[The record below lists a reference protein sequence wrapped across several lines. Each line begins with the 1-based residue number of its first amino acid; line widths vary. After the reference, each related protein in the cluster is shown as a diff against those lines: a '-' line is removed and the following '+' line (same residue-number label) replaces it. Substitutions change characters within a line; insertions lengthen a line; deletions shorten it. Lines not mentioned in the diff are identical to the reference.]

1 MSRSVI
7 VSNNSKKCLRN
18 KQNKKYSLTP
28 RANSFIGTNDL
39 IPSIIKGSIL
49 TKSGPVDVSKIS
61 VGDIVIDHNGYDRVI
76 KGVVISRVGCRN
88 VITIDGCS
96 FTDDYCI
103 VAPNGKKCVANFEG
117 YVKSIHQQVIDG
129 STCGEYIRNNLIYLA
144 DSTDLKYLV
153 ERLEPMQR
161 GYALIVEDANFIQMD
176 GVIVACA
183 RWHEKK

>member
-7 VSNNSKKCLRN
+7 VSTNSKKCLRN

-39 IPSIIKGSIL
+39 IPSIIKGCIL

-61 VGDIVIDHNGYDRVI
+61 VGDVVIDYNGYDRII

-103 VAPNGKKCVANFEG
+103 IAPNGKKCIVDFEG
-117 YVKSIHQQVIDG
+117 YVKSIQQEIT
-129 STCGEYIRNNLIYLA
+129 SYSACGKYIRNNLIYLA
-144 DSTDLKYLV
+144 DSTDLNYLM
-153 ERLEPMQR
+153 ERLEPTQR
-161 GYALIVEDANFIQMD
+161 GYALIVEEADFIQMD
-176 GVIVACA
+176 GVIAACA